1 MCGILEGVDLFAMGR
16 ILIFLEF
23 GVQVAGHPH
32 KCYICPLWRG
42 LVRDGGV
49 VIKMLFG

>member
-23 GVQVAGHPH
+23 GVQVARHPH
-32 KCYICPLWRG
+32 KCYFAGYLSPVMWIGKGWWCCN
-42 LVRDGGV
+42 
-49 VIKMLFG
+49 